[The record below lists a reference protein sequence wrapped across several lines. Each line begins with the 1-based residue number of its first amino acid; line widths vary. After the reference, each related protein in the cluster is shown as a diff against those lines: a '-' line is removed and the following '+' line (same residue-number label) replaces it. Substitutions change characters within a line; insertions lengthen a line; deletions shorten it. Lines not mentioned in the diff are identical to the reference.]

1 LPGLAAAFA
10 RSRGGDEN
18 EAGAESTEVPPVFS
32 DIVVGTDGS
41 GTAQLAV
48 SLAAELARA
57 HDAVLHLVHA
67 YKVPA
72 GGVAVVGAGA
82 MAVAD
87 PALST
92 AALKEVSDKVLSEGA
107 SQLQGVKVET
117 HSVVGSP
124 ADVLI
129 SIAEGTDAD
138 LIVVGSKGMRGA
150 RRMIGSIPNS
160 VAHRAPCHVL
170 VAKTA

>member
-1 LPGLAAAFA
+1 M
-10 RSRGGDEN
+10 
-18 EAGAESTEVPPVFS
+18 FS

-41 GTAQLAV
+41 DTANLAV
-48 SLAAELARA
+48 RLAADLAKT

-67 YKVPA
+67 YKVPT

-87 PALST
+87 TGLSA
-92 AALKEVSDKVLSEGA
+92 AALKEVSGKVLTGGA
-107 SQLQGVKVET
+107 SHLQGVKVET

-124 ADVLI
+124 ADVLV
-129 SIAEGTDAD
+129 SVAEETGAD